1 MGNNTTILLCD
12 DDILVHQTMKLYFD
26 QEGYTTISVYNGEDA
41 LIQLDMQ
48 PISLILLDIML
59 PGSSGTDICRKIRS
73 KSEVPIIFL
82 SAKGEEI
89 DRVVGFELGA
99 DDYITKP
106 FFPREVIAR
115 VKTVLKRFRPQ
126 KDPRTYEL
134 GKVKVNL
141 LSYDVS
147 VDGSPVKMTP
157 KEVELL
163 GYLMQ
168 SPGEVVSREDILEH
182 VWGTDYYGDLRAV
195 DTIVARIRSKIR
207 ENTANV
213 KFKSV
218 YGVGYMIGERE

>member
-157 KEVELL
+157 KEGLSIAWALAQMQKAMMDGKSDVECMTILKEAYEDAMVLL
-163 GYLMQ
+163 GFSIYFD
-168 SPGEVVSREDILEH
+168 EKE
-182 VWGTDYYGDLRAV
+182 
-195 DTIVARIRSKIR
+195 
-207 ENTANV
+207 
-213 KFKSV
+213 
-218 YGVGYMIGERE
+218 